1 MSFIFLKKLPK
12 PEVIKQDYALSE
24 KAAQTKKER
33 DRLVRE
39 VITGESD
46 KFLLIIGPCSADNE
60 ESVCDYI
67 SRLSRVQEKVADRLV
82 IVPRIYTNKPRTTGE
97 GYKGIAH
104 QPDPEKR
111 PDMLAGLIAMRKMH
125 IRALEE
131 SGLSSADALPGKL
144 ALRRGSALLCG
155 HWRTLCRRPAPPPD
169 RQRL

>member
-67 SRLSRVQEKVADRLV
+67 RSEERRV
-82 IVPRIYTNKPRTTGE
+82 
-97 GYKGIAH
+97 
-104 QPDPEKR
+104 
-111 PDMLAGLIAMRKMH
+111 
-125 IRALEE
+125 
-131 SGLSSADALPGKL
+131 GKE
-144 ALRRGSALLCG
+144 C
-155 HWRTLCRRPAPPPD
+155 
-169 RQRL
+169 